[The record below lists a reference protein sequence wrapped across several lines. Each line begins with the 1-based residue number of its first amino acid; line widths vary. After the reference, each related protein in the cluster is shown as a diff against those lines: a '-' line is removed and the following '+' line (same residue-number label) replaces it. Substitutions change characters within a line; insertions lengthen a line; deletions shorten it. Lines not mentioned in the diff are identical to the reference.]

1 MLSGGEQQQLA
12 IGRAILSKP
21 KVLLLDEPTEGI
33 QPSIVDQI
41 EDVIIGF
48 KNTRRFA
55 ILLVE
60 QGLHFAARLADSYVI
75 MAKGT
80 VVAMG
85 KTSELSAE
93 QVKRHLVV

>member
-1 MLSGGEQQQLA
+1 
-12 IGRAILSKP
+12 
-21 KVLLLDEPTEGI
+21 
-33 QPSIVDQI
+33 
-41 EDVIIGF
+41 
-48 KNTRRFA
+48 
-55 ILLVE
+55 
-60 QGLHFAARLADSYVI
+60 LHFAARLADSYVI